1 MKQLAIH
8 WKNLPPKAPFVDTV
22 VCVML
27 ATLYDSDFIFY
38 AAIAFS
44 VTQWVGFFFLLKNTK
59 VIDIFETVEDSTER
73 TKAKGG
79 NDAP

>member
-27 ATLYDSDFIFY
+27 ATLYDSNFIFGF
-38 AAIAFS
+38 AITFA
-44 VTQWVGFFFLLKNTK
+44 VTQWIGFFVLLKHTK